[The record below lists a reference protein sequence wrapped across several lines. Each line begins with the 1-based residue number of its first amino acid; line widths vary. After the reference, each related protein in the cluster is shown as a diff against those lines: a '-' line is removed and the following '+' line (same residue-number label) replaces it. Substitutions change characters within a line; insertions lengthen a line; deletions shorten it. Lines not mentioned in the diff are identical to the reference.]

1 MWLEGWERGKEKGG
15 MTGTI
20 GKKTDNRITLPNKEA
35 LASVTTCLS
44 NDLPDVNEMWFH
56 SEISVDCSDN
66 DAELKLLI
74 TLI

>member
-44 NDLPDVNEMWFH
+44 NDLNEMWFH
-56 SEISVDCSDN
+56 SEISVTISR
-66 DAELKLLI
+66 LL
-74 TLI
+74 

>member
-20 GKKTDNRITLPNKEA
+20 GKKTDNRIILPNKEE

-44 NDLPDVNEMWFH
+44 NDLQSKHIV
-56 SEISVDCSDN
+56 I
-66 DAELKLLI
+66 A
-74 TLI
+74 